1 MYMYI
6 QGVNFSLESKRVS
19 IVLTYFPRRILR
31 VAPILWPDWVAPLFE
46 PACRPIIVSP
56 ARNCSSVNSR
66 LHSSAGLG
74 PKYGPFHSG
83 CLYVYGKSRVILFDI
98 YSNFKSDLE
107 IEIHQK
113 YRNNLEIKI

>member
-1 MYMYI
+1 MCAWVYVY
-6 QGVNFSLESKRVS
+6 VHTRCKFFFKSKRVS
-19 IVLTYFPRRILR
+19 TVLTYFPRRILR

-46 PACRPIIVSP
+46 PACRPITVSP

-83 CLYVYGKSRVILFDI
+83 CLYVYEKARVNLCNA
-98 YSNFKSDLE
+98 YSNFKND
-107 IEIHQK
+107 
-113 YRNNLEIKI
+113 